1 MPTFARTLLFSALAA
16 VAFGL
21 PEGALS
27 RLAETPAPLPADRVV
42 YVARG
47 LSDEAMLVLTSAV
60 AAQGRQ
66 GVVLLD
72 SDKTSPYIK
81 AFLAAYRPGSVVPVG
96 SFPDGIPDLDARL
109 GVATAP
115 VVPWTRGPPDE
126 FLQSLFPRVRIVVVC
141 PAAPRRQLL
150 QAACLAGTA
159 GAPLVVVHGNAGE
172 AGELGKRCLAWRARQ
187 IILVGDVGDLDNIPS
202 DISVVRLQDEGA
214 VADACLSR
222 LGRVATVVVANPA
235 DGGKNRLSLSTLAPW
250 TALQK
255 HAALLLTNPEGTD
268 AAEVVRSAV
277 RRETLKR
284 ADAVLLVA
292 DFQAIPPE
300 KRQNPS
306 ASEKEPLIEVEPL
319 TPNGTEPYTFAVGR
333 LIHDDPAV
341 PLLMLAR
348 ERLLAESHGKR
359 RALVA
364 SNSGGGLPLLE
375 TFSRNTAS
383 ELRNAGYETTASF
396 GNDVSGADLRKSLAE
411 QDVFLWEGHHSV
423 LIRDYE
429 FPSWDEPTRPSL
441 VFLQSCIILK
451 EDEAGPML
459 RRGAVAV
466 IGSPTRMYSGS
477 GGACSLAFFD
487 ALLYDGESV
496 GGALRQSKNF
506 LVAYSLLKE
515 KMLTKASTHGGAG
528 LRAAEAFS
536 LWGDPTLRLPRP
548 ETPDG
553 ALPPVRCRVE
563 GNGITLTAPSEMY
576 EKVTASKFEAE
587 MPANGRLAALVHR
600 EAGGENE
607 SLAPFLFAEV
617 RLPKAR
623 PGRSPLL
630 HTKLSSRRWVFLW
643 DERRGAGYLLVSPRS
658 REDRE
663 FHFHVEWQDVEAAA
677 AR

>member
-1 MPTFARTLLFSALAA
+1 MPSFARTLLFSALAA

-21 PEGALS
+21 PQGALS
-27 RLAETPAPLPADRVV
+27 RPDAPTNRAV

-60 AAQGRQ
+60 AAEGRQ
-66 GVVLLD
+66 GVVLID
-72 SDKTSPYIK
+72 SDKTSPYTK
-81 AFLAAYRPGSVVPVG
+81 AFLAAYRPSRVIPVG
-96 SFPDGIPDLDARL
+96 SFPDGIPDLNDRL
-109 GVATAP
+109 GVSTAP

-126 FLQSLFPRVRIVVVC
+126 FFQSLFPRVRTVVVC

-150 QAACLAGTA
+150 QAACLAGVA
-159 GAPLVVVHGNAGE
+159 GAPLVVVHGDAGE
-172 AGELGKRCLAWRARQ
+172 AGEWGKRCLAWGARQ
-187 IILVGDVGDLDNIPS
+187 IILVGEANSLADFPS
-202 DISVVRLQDEGA
+202 DMPVIHLENERA
-214 VADACLSR
+214 VAEAYLSR
-222 LGRVATVVVANPA
+222 LGRVDTVVVANAA
-235 DGGKNRLSLSTLAPW
+235 DGGKNRLGLSVLAPW

-255 HAALLLTNPEGTD
+255 HAALLLTNSEGTD
-268 AAEVVRSAV
+268 AAEIVRSAAK
-277 RRETLKR
+277 REPMR
-284 ADAVLLVA
+284 GADAVLLVA
-292 DFQAIPPE
+292 DLQAIPPE

-306 ASEKEPLIEVEPL
+306 ASEKEPTIEVEPL
-319 TPNGTEPYTFAVGR
+319 TPHGTEPYTFAVGR
-333 LIHDDPAV
+333 LVHDDPAV

-359 RALVA
+359 RAMVA

-396 GNDVSGADLRKSLAE
+396 GNDVSGADLRKALAE

-423 LIRDYE
+423 LVRDYE

-441 VFLQSCIILK
+441 VFLQSCLALK
-451 EDEAGPML
+451 EDESGPML

-466 IGSPTRMYSGS
+466 ISSPTRMYSGS

-487 ALLYDGESV
+487 ALLYDGQSV

-506 LVAYSLLKE
+506 MVAYSLLKE
-515 KMLTKASTHGGAG
+515 KLLTKASTHGGAG

-536 LWGDPTLRLPRP
+536 LWGDPTLHLPRP
-548 ETPDG
+548 ETPED
-553 ALPPVRCRVE
+553 ALPPVRCHVE
-563 GNGITLTAPSEMY
+563 GKSITLTAPSESY
-576 EKVTASKFEAE
+576 EKVSAAKFEAE
-587 MPANGRLAALVHR
+587 MPPNGRLAALVHR
-600 EAGGENE
+600 EAGGESE

-623 PGRSPLL
+623 AGRSPIL
-630 HTKLSSRRWVFLW
+630 HTKLPSRRWVFLW

-663 FHFHVEWQDVEAAA
+663 FHFHVEWQDAETAA

>member
-16 VAFGL
+16 IAFGL
-21 PEGALS
+21 PDSALS
-27 RLAETPAPLPADRVV
+27 QPAPSPAGRVV
-42 YVARG
+42 YIARG

-60 AAQGRQ
+60 AAEGRQ
-66 GVVLLD
+66 GVVLID
-72 SDKTSPYIK
+72 SDKTSPYTK
-81 AFLAAYRPGSVVPVG
+81 AFLAAYRSGRVVPVG

-109 GVATAP
+109 GVSTAP
-115 VVPWTRGPPDE
+115 VVPWTRKPPED
-126 FLQSLFPRVRIVVVC
+126 FWQALFPRIRTVVVC

-159 GAPLVVVHGNAGE
+159 GAPLVVVHGEAGE
-172 AGELGKRCLAWRARQ
+172 AGELGKRCLAWHAQQ
-187 IILVGDVGDLDNIPS
+187 IILVGETGSIAHFPA
-202 DISVVRLQDEGA
+202 DISVVRLEDEQA

-222 LGRVATVVVANPA
+222 LGRVDTVVVANPA
-235 DGGKNRLSLSTLAPW
+235 DGGKRRLGLSALAPW
-250 TALQK
+250 AALQK

-277 RRETLKR
+277 RREPLKR

-292 DFQAIPPE
+292 DLQAIPPE

-306 ASEKEPLIEVEPL
+306 PSEKEPLIEVEPL
-319 TPNGTEPYTFAVGR
+319 TPNGAEPYTFAVGR
-333 LIHDDPAV
+333 LVHDDPAV

-348 ERLLAESHGKR
+348 ERLLAESHGRR

-396 GNDVSGADLRKSLAE
+396 GNDVNGADLRKSLAE

-423 LIRDYE
+423 LVRDYE

-441 VFLQSCIILK
+441 VFLQSCLALK

-466 IGSPTRMYSGS
+466 ISSPTRMYSGS

-487 ALLYDGESV
+487 ALLYDGQSV

-515 KMLTKASTHGGAG
+515 KMLTKASPHGGAG

-536 LWGDPTLRLPRP
+536 LWGDPTLRLPP
-548 ETPDG
+548 PQAPDD
-553 ALPPVRCRVE
+553 ALPPVRCRVV
-563 GNGITLTAPSEMY
+563 GDGITLTAPAETY
-576 EKVTASKFEAE
+576 EKVSASKYEAE
-587 MPANGRLAALVHR
+587 MPANGRLAALLRR
-600 EAGGENE
+600 EVGGEGE
-607 SLAPFLFAEV
+607 SLVPFLFAEV

-623 PGRSPLL
+623 PGCSPVL
-630 HTKLSSRRWVFLW
+630 HTKLSSRHWVFLW

-663 FHFHVEWQDVEAAA
+663 FHFHVEWQDAEAAA

>member
-1 MPTFARTLLFSALAA
+1 MSMYARTLLFSALAA
-16 VAFGL
+16 VPFGL

-27 RLAETPAPLPADRVV
+27 RPESPPAGRAV

-60 AAQGRQ
+60 AAEGRQ
-66 GVVLLD
+66 GVVLMD
-72 SDKTSPYIK
+72 SDKTSPYTK
-81 AFLAAYRPGSVVPVG
+81 AFLAAYKPDRVVPVG
-96 SFPDGIPDLDARL
+96 SFPDGKPDLDDRL
-109 GVATAP
+109 GVVTAP
-115 VVPWTRGPPDE
+115 VVPWTRGPSDD
-126 FLQSLFPRVRIVVVC
+126 FLRTLFPRIHTVVVC

-150 QAACLAGTA
+150 QAACLAGAA
-159 GAPLVVVHGNAGE
+159 GAPLVVVHGDADE
-172 AGELGKRCLAWRARQ
+172 AGDLTKRCLAWRAQ
-187 IILVGDVGDLDNIPS
+187 QVMLVGAVDGIPNLPS
-202 DISVVRLQDEGA
+202 GISVSRLENEQA
-214 VADACLSR
+214 VSEACLSH
-222 LGRVATVVVANPA
+222 LGRVDVMVVANPA
-235 DGGKNRLSLSTLAPW
+235 DGGKNRLGLSVLAPW

-255 HAALLLTNPEGTD
+255 HAALLLTNSDGTD
-268 AAEVVRSAV
+268 AAEIVRAAAK
-277 RRETLKR
+277 REPMRR

-292 DFQAIPPE
+292 DLQAIPPE

-306 ASEKEPLIEVEPL
+306 ASDKEPTIEVEPL
-319 TPNGTEPYTFAVGR
+319 TPSGTEPYTFAVGR
-333 LIHDDPAV
+333 LVHDDPAV

-348 ERLLAESHGKR
+348 ERLLAESHGRR
-359 RALVA
+359 RAMVA

-396 GNDVSGADLRKSLAE
+396 GNDVSGADLRKALAE

-423 LIRDYE
+423 LVRDYE

-441 VFLQSCIILK
+441 VFLQSCLALN
-451 EDEAGPML
+451 EDESGPML

-466 IGSPTRMYSGS
+466 ISSPTRMYSGS

-506 LVAYSLLKE
+506 MVAYSLLKE
-515 KMLTKASTHGGAG
+515 KLLTKASTHGGAG

-548 ETPDG
+548 ETPEA

-563 GNGITLTAPSEMY
+563 GNSVTLTAPAEMY
-576 EKVTASKFEAE
+576 EKVSSAKFEAE
-587 MPANGRLAALVHR
+587 MPPNGRLAALVHH
-600 EAGGENE
+600 EADSESE

-623 PGRSPLL
+623 PGRAPIL
-630 HTKLSSRRWVFLW
+630 HTKLSSRHWVFLW

-663 FHFHVEWQDVEAAA
+663 FHFHVEWQDAEAAA
-677 AR
+677 R